1 MRDKHTVKIRKPHAI
16 GKPRNQHAIGRPMQ
30 MLVVPNMQELKLA
43 EREKK
48 DLEYYSI
55 WVNSTTNQPIS
66 YVKLQTYHILFKFQV
81 VYSFH
86 KTTTLWLFPFHGQSA
101 PHVRDDSSNL
111 TCGLLDMNTVLLCGP
126 GWNHRVIVSWEC
138 SPK

>member
-1 MRDKHTVKIRKPHAI
+1 LRDKHTVKIRKPHAI

-55 WVNSTTNQPIS
+55 
-66 YVKLQTYHILFKFQV
+66 
-81 VYSFH
+81 
-86 KTTTLWLFPFHGQSA
+86 
-101 PHVRDDSSNL
+101 
-111 TCGLLDMNTVLLCGP
+111 
-126 GWNHRVIVSWEC
+126 
-138 SPK
+138 